1 MSNIHEGLRI
11 LTSQSEETSMNMWGI
26 QPRHKKIHLLE
37 LKLKKKKEEEEKE
50 GERDMKLITRLK
62 GHIELY

>member
-1 MSNIHEGLRI
+1 MSNIHVGLRI
-11 LTSQSEETSMNMWGI
+11 LTSQSEETSLNMWGI

-37 LKLKKKKEEEEKE
+37 LKIKKKKKEEKE

-62 GHIELY
+62 IKGT

>member
-26 QPRHKKIHLLE
+26 EPRHKKIHVLE
-37 LKLKKKKEEEEKE
+37 LKLKKKKKKE
-50 GERDMKLITRLK
+50 GEREMKLITRLK